1 MPLNFLF
8 ERNIEMKNKEGCGC
22 IDRAYFVYVT
32 VLAIAP
38 DDAIRQIARSNS
50 FNCDICASDKEVW
63 LEQQSQRT

>member
-38 DDAIRQIARSNS
+38 DDAIRQIARS
-50 FNCDICASDKEVW
+50 FVVW
-63 LEQQSQRT
+63 QIGIDSQRPVYLLSLIHI